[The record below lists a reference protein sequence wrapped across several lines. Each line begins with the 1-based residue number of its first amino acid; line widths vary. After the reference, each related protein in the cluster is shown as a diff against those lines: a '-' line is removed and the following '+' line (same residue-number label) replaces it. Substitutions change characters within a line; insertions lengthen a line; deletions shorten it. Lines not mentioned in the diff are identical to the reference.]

1 MFIDEI
7 DKIIDVH
14 SYGADAS
21 AEGAHTLF
29 SRPVTCSNDFPKGV
43 MTPF

>member
-21 AEGAHTLF
+21 AEGAHTPI
-29 SRPVTCSNDFPKGV
+29 SPVTCSNDSLKRKS
-43 MTPF
+43 